1 MSIDEMTGIQAL
13 ERAAP
18 GLAMQPGQVQRR
30 EFEYIRHGTQTLIA
44 AFDVAG
50 GQVHSHVGPTRTEE
64 DVDAFR
70 QSLAGEHPE
79 IRRWHVVMDNL
90 NVHLSESLVRWVA
103 RESGVEEAGLGV
115 KGKAG
120 ILKDLASREAFLRD
134 PSHRIV
140 FHFTP
145 KHASWLNQVE
155 IWFSILVKKVIRR
168 GNFSSAEDLRDK
180 ILRFIE
186 YFNRTLAK
194 PFRWTYEGKPLTA

>member
-18 GLAMQPGQVQRR
+18 GQPMQPGQPQRR

-44 AFDVAG
+44 ALDVAS
-50 GQVHSHVGPTRTEE
+50 GQVCGHVGLTRTEE
-64 DVDAFR
+64 DFAAFVK
-70 QSLAGEHPE
+70 SLAGGHPQ
-79 IRRWHVVMDNL
+79 IRRWHVVTDNL

-103 RESGVEEAGLGV
+103 RECGVDDADLGT

-120 ILKDLASREAFLRD
+120 ILKNLASREAFLRD
-134 PSHRIV
+134 PGHRIV

-168 GNFSSAEDLRDK
+168 GNFCSTDDLRGK
-180 ILRFIE
+180 ILRFIDH
-186 YFNRTLAK
+186 FNRTLAR

>member
-18 GLAMQPGQVQRR
+18 SQPMRPGQVQRR

-44 AFDVAG
+44 ALDVAS
-50 GQVHSHVGPTRTEE
+50 GQVHGHVGFTRTEE
-64 DVDAFR
+64 DFAAFLASLIR
-70 QSLAGEHPE
+70 QHSQ
-79 IRRWHVVMDNL
+79 IRRWHVVTDNL

-103 RESGVEEAGLGV
+103 RECGMDEAALGA
-115 KGKAG
+115 KGKSG
-120 ILKDLASREAFLRD
+120 ILKNLVSREAFLCD

-155 IWFSILVKKVIRR
+155 IWFSLLVRRVIRR
-168 GNFSSAEDLRDK
+168 GTFGSTGDLRGK
-180 ILRFIE
+180 ILRFIN

-194 PFRWTYEGKPLTA
+194 PFRWTYQGKPLTV